1 MSDTARQ
8 FIERLGLEPHPEGGY
23 FKETFRHRASDGGR
37 GAGTAIYFLLE
48 RGQKSHWH
56 QVDAAEIWHFYAG
69 APLVLR
75 TSPEP
80 GYVVERVLGLDLNE
94 GQFPQLIVEPG
105 QWQAAES
112 TGDFTLVGCTVS
124 PAFEFEH
131 FVLAEPGFVP

>member
-1 MSDTARQ
+1 MNTAQ
-8 FIERLGLEPHPEGGY
+8 KIIETLDLKPHPEGGY
-23 FKETFRHRASDGGR
+23 FKETFRHAGADGTR

-56 QVDAAEIWHFYAG
+56 QIDAAEIWHFYAG
-69 APLVLR
+69 DPLLLK

-80 GYVVERVLGLDLNE
+80 GYIVERTLGPDLSK
-94 GQFPQLIVEPG
+94 GQLPQLIVQPG

-124 PAFEFEH
+124 PAFEFAH